1 MGSQEER
8 TGGKAAAGR
17 PSEVVDCGRG
27 QAVRQLARRSWWAD
41 GVGRVPCL
49 CVGKPGGT
57 VPEQDR
63 PHNAEFQPG
72 KRKPQNLWL

>member
-27 QAVRQLARRSWWAD
+27 QAVRQLADPVAPHSHVD
-41 GVGRVPCL
+41 
-49 CVGKPGGT
+49 KPGGT
-57 VPEQDR
+57 VGER
-63 PHNAEFQPG
+63 NRLHNPG
-72 KRKPQNLWL
+72 LPALENKASNL